1 MAGEVTVSDSGTPEG
16 TVTVKVKNWRDILDL
31 AVQTGILPE
40 SMLPTFTRALELASG
55 LSGNPDTLD
64 MPLNL
69 RGGRV
74 FLGPL
79 PIATAPNLSIR

>member
-1 MAGEVTVSDSGTPEG
+1 MSDLGTPEG

-55 LSGNPDTLD
+55 HAAQS
-64 MPLNL
+64 
-69 RGGRV
+69 RY
-74 FLGPL
+74 
-79 PIATAPNLSIR
+79 A